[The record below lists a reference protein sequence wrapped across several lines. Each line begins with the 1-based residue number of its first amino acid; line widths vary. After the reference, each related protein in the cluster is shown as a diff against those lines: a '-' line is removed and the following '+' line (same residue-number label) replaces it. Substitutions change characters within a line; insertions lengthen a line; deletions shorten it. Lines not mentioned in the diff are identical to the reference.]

1 MKKRITALTLS
12 LLLIASLTA
21 CGTKEEAA
29 PKETKK
35 KGRGGH
41 SSYLPDG
48 GYCRSNSRNGRP
60 YCTSKCRR
68 N

>member
-12 LLLIASLTA
+12 FLLIASLTA
-21 CGTKEEAA
+21 CGTKEETA

-35 KGRGGH
+35 EVEAVT
-41 SSYLPDG
+41 PVTFQTEDIAD
-48 GYCRSNSRNGRP
+48 GRP